1 MRAVKVSL
9 AIPDP
14 LSSCQHILVQAGR
27 IYSSPGM
34 PKAHG

>member
-1 MRAVKVSL
+1 MSL
-9 AIPDP
+9 AIPDA
-14 LSSCQHILVQAGR
+14 LSSCQHVLLWADG